1 MASQILDGGF
11 GESRRAGIFARYM
24 RILYLHQY
32 YRTPCEGGGVRSYHI
47 AHGLAEAGHQVH
59 VVTTWD
65 GPARRVERN
74 GRLLIT
80 YLPIAYGNH
89 LGKGARVR
97 AFWAFVWGSY
107 RVARAW
113 LPAGRVF
120 ATSTPLTI
128 GLTALLLKA
137 VHGVPYVFEVR
148 DNWPEAPIQLGYVKG
163 SAYAAALRWLER
175 LIYRQARRLVVLSPP
190 LQAHVAA
197 KAPGKPIALIPNL
210 ADPATYLLER
220 TGMAAS
226 IYHVVYAG
234 TLGYA
239 NHLDRLLALALAARQ
254 AGMPVRFT
262 LAGQGAEQEAIAN
275 FIAAH
280 GLRQTVTMLPQLS
293 NAGVARLLATADAA
307 YVGFRPEPVLQQNSP
322 NKFFDALAAG
332 VPLLLGVEGW
342 LAEAVRQSGCGVVL
356 ADYNADCAALQA
368 LMAADQPRLQ
378 QAAIALSARFAK
390 DKLVPLAISA
400 IEG

>member
-1 MASQILDGGF
+1 
-11 GESRRAGIFARYM
+11 M

-32 YRTPCEGGGVRSYHI
+32 YRTPCQGGGVRSYHI
-47 AHGLAEAGHQVH
+47 AHALAEAGHQVH

-65 GPARRVERN
+65 GPARRTERN
-74 GRLLIT
+74 GRLLVT

-89 LGKGARVR
+89 MGKGARVR

-107 RVARAW
+107 GVARAW
-113 LPAGRVF
+113 LPADRVF

-137 VHGVPYVFEVR
+137 LHGVTYVFEVR
-148 DNWPEAPIQLGYVKG
+148 DNWPEAPIQLGFVKG
-163 SAYAAALRWLER
+163 SAYAATLRWLER
-175 LIYRQARRLVVLSPP
+175 IIYKHAKGLVVLSPP

-197 KAPGKPIALIPNL
+197 IAPGQPIALIPNL
-210 ADPATYLLER
+210 ADPATYMLER
-220 TGMAAS
+220 TGVAMS
-226 IYHVVYAG
+226 TYHVVYAG

-239 NHLDRLLALALAARQ
+239 NHLHRLLALALAARQ

-280 GLRQTVTMLPQLS
+280 GLRQTVTILPQLS

-322 NKFFDALAAG
+322 NKFFDALAASK
-332 VPLLLGVEGW
+332 PLLLGVEGW
-342 LAEAVRQSGCGVVL
+342 LAEAVRNSGCGVVL
-356 ADYNADCAALQA
+356 SDYSSDVQALQA

-378 QAAIALSARFAK
+378 RAAAELASRYAK
-390 DKLVPLAISA
+390 DKLVPMAISA
-400 IEG
+400 IVG